1 MDNLLGLLETG
12 ATLGSG
18 ALSGL
23 LGMPY
28 GLYKGVTSGAYG
40 TPLANRIAEEE
51 ARKFMERNT
60 YIPRTQAGQENLQA
74 IAGLLEKSKLPPVM
88 PEISLL
94 GQIPR
99 QAYAAQAERAGMAA
113 ERALE
118 PVVQRTLER
127 GGKGAQL
134 LQDLSQGS
142 ISPMDVWH
150 GSPHGPFTS
159 FDRTKIGSGE
169 GAQAYGYGHY
179 TGEARGTGEGY
190 RTALTGNQ
198 YGDKI
203 IPTVDGKPV
212 DTPVL
217 RNLIRNGQSPE
228 DFIASMQNKL
238 ESQKAALSK
247 ASKEEVLPG
256 VSDYDMAEMA
266 LGETKKL
273 VDEAKSY
280 IGKEIKAESPGYL
293 YKVDL
298 PDEAIAQM
306 LDWDKPVSKQPT
318 VMTALRSEA
327 EQRVRDRKLGEIENE
342 IRASLPKQEVPSDY
356 MAMFS
361 DANAVQNQEVQ
372 AKALSKLNKMDL
384 KELVDKELDSM
395 KPADMNWNMTGK
407 EFYELLARRSGGA
420 PKASEIMQK
429 QGVTGI
435 RYLDQGSRNPGG
447 SDTSNFVV
455 FPGNEDL
462 LRILEINDKPI
473 GGLLGAAEPKAFDVT
488 RRDASDIFGAGAER
502 VKYTDPKSGGVM
514 EVLAKPD
521 GSASVISLEVPE
533 SFRGKGI
540 GQNLQAQV
548 MQDFPEMMGQVSSK
562 AAAKTAYRLG
572 RRPPGQP
579 GATLDDVY
587 KLMEE
592 NSSVNLVSP
601 EMQKRFLGLLE

>member
-1 MDNLLGLLETG
+1 MDYIGATPQQNPIMGLLAERLKQAQQFAAKPFGYQNPPAEMLMNLLGIPAVQQTAERLAYGEPLTTGRGMTTRPRLE
-12 ATLGSG
+12 AVEA
-18 ALSGL
+18 ALTVAPVAGL
-23 LGMPY
+23 LGKTAE
-28 GLYKGVTSGAYG
+28 KGMMAAGRAG
-40 TPLANRIAEEE
+40 
-51 ARKFMERNT
+51 ER
-60 YIPRTQAGQENLQA
+60 Y
-74 IAGLLEKSKLPPVM
+74 
-88 PEISLL
+88 
-94 GQIPR
+94 
-99 QAYAAQAERAGMAA
+99 AER
-113 ERALE
+113 
-118 PVVQRTLER
+118 VVPQIMER
-127 GGKGAQL
+127 GGLPAQL
-134 LQDLSQGS
+134 LGDLSQGS

-150 GSPHGPFTS
+150 GTPYR
-159 FDRTKIGSGE
+159 FDRFDASKIGTGE
-169 GAQAYGYGHY
+169 GAQAYGHGIY
-179 TGEARGTGEGY
+179 TAEARPVAEEY
-190 RTALTGNQ
+190 RKALTGNQ

-203 IPTVDGKPV
+203 VPTVDGKPV

-238 ESQKAALSK
+238 ESQKSALSK

-266 LGETKKL
+266 LSETKKL
-273 VDEAKSY
+273 INEAKSY
-280 IGKEIKAESPGYL
+280 IGKEIKAEQPGYL

-298 PDEAIAQM
+298 PDEAVAQM

-342 IRASLPKQEVPSDY
+342 IRASLPRQEVPSDY

-435 RYLDQGSRNPGG
+435 RYLDQGSRTLGG

-462 LRILEINDKPI
+462 LRILEINDKP
-473 GGLLGAAEPKAFDVT
+473 
-488 RRDASDIFGAGAER
+488 
-502 VKYTDPKSGGVM
+502 
-514 EVLAKPD
+514 
-521 GSASVISLEVPE
+521 
-533 SFRGKGI
+533 
-540 GQNLQAQV
+540 
-548 MQDFPEMMGQVSSK
+548 
-562 AAAKTAYRLG
+562 
-572 RRPPGQP
+572 
-579 GATLDDVY
+579 
-587 KLMEE
+587 
-592 NSSVNLVSP
+592 
-601 EMQKRFLGLLE
+601 LGLLE